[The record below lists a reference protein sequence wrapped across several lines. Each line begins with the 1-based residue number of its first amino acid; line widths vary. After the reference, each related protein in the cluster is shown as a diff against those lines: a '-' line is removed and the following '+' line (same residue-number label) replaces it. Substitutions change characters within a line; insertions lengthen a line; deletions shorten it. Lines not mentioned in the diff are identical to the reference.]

1 LHCTEQEYYSF
12 RSCNSP
18 SNKFFYQRNKKC
30 SNSKLSSVWCVIKVC
45 MLPSAVAVAQ
55 WGLDP
60 CLICCLLLYKV
71 GCVDSLV
78 LFPTTSDWAL
88 RGLTLGL
95 FWGSSVITSIPS
107 PDSIFRWGNS

>member
-1 LHCTEQEYYSF
+1 MKSGCTSSSTTTSVVASVEADS
-12 RSCNSP
+12 SCSVQCNPYVSDPFLSP
-18 SNKFFYQRNKKC
+18 KRLDFDLC
-30 SNSKLSSVWCVIKVC
+30 T
-45 MLPSAVAVAQ
+45 SAVAVAQ

-88 RGLTLGL
+88 RG
-95 FWGSSVITSIPS
+95 
-107 PDSIFRWGNS
+107 